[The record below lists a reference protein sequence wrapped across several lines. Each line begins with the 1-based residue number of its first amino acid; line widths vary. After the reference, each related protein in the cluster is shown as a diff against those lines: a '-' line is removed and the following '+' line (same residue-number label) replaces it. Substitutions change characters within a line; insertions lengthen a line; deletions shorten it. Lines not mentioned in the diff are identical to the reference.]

1 MIYITTIIKVRLY
14 FTLPSLI
21 VKKIAQHCIEPTI
34 YTCIWNDLQFIIK
47 AHFSNTILLYSGWK
61 LLRWYSFW
69 LLRFHS
75 LIKHVIDWKT
85 QLLWKCSKYA
95 PPISIS
101 SLLVILYRND
111 NLRTTLPNLLLTIT
125 LHMKIHLASAI
136 KSCCSKLEIGS
147 NAKTLM
153 NSSHLKLEV

>member
-1 MIYITTIIKVRLY
+1 MRSDY
-14 FTLPSLI
+14 TLPSLI

-47 AHFSNTILLYSGWK
+47 AHFSNTILPYEGWK
-61 LLRWYSFW
+61 LPRWFSFW

-75 LIKHVIDWKT
+75 LIKHVIDKKPNCFENAVNMH
-85 QLLWKCSKYA
+85 LH
-95 PPISIS
+95 ISIS
-101 SLLVILYRND
+101 SLRVILYRND
-111 NLRTTLPNLLLTIT
+111 NLRNALPLTIT
-125 LHMKIHLASAI
+125 LNMKIHLASAI